1 MEVYRIVFKKWA
13 GTLAASGNAARWNS
27 SGNKVIYT
35 AASRALACLEN
46 IVHRGGKGLNAPFK
60 VMVINIP
67 SSVKT
72 DRFEI
77 SDLPD
82 NWFEP
87 AHSETCRQL
96 GDQWLLKKTSA
107 VLCVPSAII
116 FNEYNFLLNPEHR
129 DFRKISLKRTEDFK
143 FDPRISVHA
152 I

>member
-13 GTLAASGNAARWNS
+13 TTLGASGNAARWNS
-27 SGNKVIYT
+27 AGNKVIYT

-46 IVHRGGKGLNAPFK
+46 IVHRGGKGLNEQFK
-60 VMVINIP
+60 VMVIHIP
-67 SSVKT
+67 ASVKT

-82 NWFEP
+82 NWFEME
-87 AHSETCRQL
+87 HYETCRQM
-96 GDQWLLKKTSA
+96 GDQWLIKKTSA
-107 VLCVPSAII
+107 VLRVPSAII

-129 DFRKISLKRTEDFK
+129 DFKKIRLKRTEDFK
-143 FDPRISVHA
+143 FDPRISVNA